1 MSDSERRDD
10 RQDQQDERE
19 GEWWEALLID
29 ALGVA
34 LAYVDVNQFSFDEEP
49 LSEAVAVYE
58 AASNKRVVF
67 LAERLAH
74 RKETFDPA

>member
-1 MSDSERRDD
+1 MSDSERQDD
-10 RQDQQDERE
+10 SQEHDSQ
-19 GEWWEALLID
+19 WWEARLID

-34 LAYVDVNQFSFDEEP
+34 LGYVDVNQFSFDEEP

-58 AASNKRVVF
+58 AASRKKVVF
-67 LAERLAH
+67 LAERIAH